1 MNVIHIIIRGNKGF
15 VLYELHFPL
24 SQVLYVI
31 SHDNLYLVS
40 LIVLDCPQIFF
51 ISNFMSKNEV
61 SRHFLENAWKLMA
74 EISYLDSSQHYLQL
88 FYDTKLEKFHLHP
101 F

>member
-40 LIVLDCPQIFF
+40 LIVLDYIITNNFYF
-51 ISNFMSKNEV
+51 VAISC
-61 SRHFLENAWKLMA
+61 
-74 EISYLDSSQHYLQL
+74 
-88 FYDTKLEKFHLHP
+88 
-101 F
+101 

>member
-1 MNVIHIIIRGNKGF
+1 MLRKSLFVIEIYKLRVFGMNVIHIIIRGNKGF

-40 LIVLDCPQIFF
+40 LIVLDYIGAMQKVCHSPRGVGGRP
-51 ISNFMSKNEV
+51 K
-61 SRHFLENAWKLMA
+61 
-74 EISYLDSSQHYLQL
+74 
-88 FYDTKLEKFHLHP
+88 T
-101 F
+101 

>member
-24 SQVLYVI
+24 YQVLYVI

-40 LIVLDCPQIFF
+40 LIVLDYTNLLYMRTITYITCGNLKT
-51 ISNFMSKNEV
+51 SALNLS
-61 SRHFLENAWKLMA
+61 W
-74 EISYLDSSQHYLQL
+74 
-88 FYDTKLEKFHLHP
+88 
-101 F
+101 